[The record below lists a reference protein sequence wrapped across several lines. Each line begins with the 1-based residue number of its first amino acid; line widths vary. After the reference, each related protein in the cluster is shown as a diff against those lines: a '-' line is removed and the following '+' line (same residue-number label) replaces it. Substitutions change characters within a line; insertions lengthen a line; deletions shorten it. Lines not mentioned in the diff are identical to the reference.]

1 MSGLRGWR
9 RVLAALQAEFRQLS
23 TVQRSDRPWQMPF
36 AAALALG
43 LPLLA
48 GAACGR
54 IGDGLTASL
63 GGLAFLYLP
72 ETPLAHRMVA
82 LMASA
87 FGLAACFALGLLS
100 QLAPAALV
108 PALGFVAVVVSMVCR
123 FYNLAPPGSMFFI
136 MAAALGAYT
145 PAAAAG
151 VAEKLG
157 LVFLGTLQAGLIA
170 FAYSLYMLPRRPPR
184 PVPERPPASF
194 DFVVVDSVIIG
205 GAVALTLAIAQALRL
220 ENAYWLPVSCLA
232 VVQGMSLRAV
242 WTKHWQRIIGTGA
255 GLLVA
260 GGLLLLPLGP
270 WSIALT
276 VMALAFVIEI
286 AVVRHYGVAVVF
298 ITPLTI
304 LLAEAA
310 RLGHGDPAAL
320 IGARFFDT
328 VLGCTVGL
336 AGGYCLHSP
345 RCRELL
351 GRGLRRLLPARL
363 AE

>member
-1 MSGLRGWR
+1 MNEVRGWR
-9 RVLAALQAEFRQLS
+9 RVFAALQAEFRQLA

-43 LPLLA
+43 VPLLA

-54 IGDGLTASL
+54 LEDGLTASL

-72 ETPLAHRMVA
+72 ETSLVHRMLV
-82 LMASA
+82 LLASA
-87 FGLAACFALGLLS
+87 CGLVACFALGLLS
-100 QLAPAALV
+100 QLAPAAMV

-136 MAAALGAYT
+136 MAAALAAYT
-145 PAAAAG
+145 PAGAG
-151 VAEKLG
+151 EVAEKLA
-157 LVFLGTLQAGLIA
+157 LVCLGTLAAALIA
-170 FAYSLYMLPRRPPR
+170 LLYSLYMLPRRPPKA
-184 PVPERPPASF
+184 VPERPPASF

-205 GAVALTLAIAQALRL
+205 GAVALSLALAQALRL

-232 VVQGMSLRAV
+232 VVQGMSFKAV
-242 WTKHWQRIIGTGA
+242 WIKHWQRIIGTGA

-260 GGLLLLPLGP
+260 AGLLLLPLGP
-270 WSIALT
+270 WGIALT
-276 VMALAFVIEI
+276 IMALAFVIEI

-310 RLGHGDPAAL
+310 RLGHGNPAAL
-320 IGARFFDT
+320 IGARFVDT

-345 RCRELL
+345 RCRALL
-351 GRGLRRLLPARL
+351 GRALRRLSPR
-363 AE
+363 